1 MPPSGLSIG
10 PAPSQQRIL
19 HGLLCTGQFTEYIG
33 LNYRMFCCLC
43 ALCKSSA
50 PESKKLSLLLPHL
63 FTGVKMVKNA
73 LAVGDPSGEAYIAPP
88 ADPLPRLTAG
98 VHAYMCKE
106 GERRGKKKEGG
117 VWTAKLQLHYI
128 RHCTWL
134 HIFSTGMASLSFS
147 STLRRQCN
155 FCIQGDTISQTLL
168 PRK

>member
-1 MPPSGLSIG
+1 
-10 PAPSQQRIL
+10 
-19 HGLLCTGQFTEYIG
+19 
-33 LNYRMFCCLC
+33 
-43 ALCKSSA
+43 
-50 PESKKLSLLLPHL
+50 
-63 FTGVKMVKNA
+63 MVKNA

-168 PRK
+168 PRKQKVHGDSTTLANQRREFSPRDHSPTSLSACVKKSTQGYGHSATRS